1 MSDEKLPDTKLPGKV
16 FVRFNRVDPLGLK
29 ATLQELNELIE
40 KGYRFTVSD
49 LLMDKPTLRTN
60 QPQFSMCL
68 PDFVQDLSDPVIDT
82 STLPTWYTDMD
93 ALEALLVRL
102 ETLTKKDQLVELQEE
117 IKLFAPEDKKQ
128 PAAIKVWLAEQIKA
142 HRR

>member
-1 MSDEKLPDTKLPGKV
+1 MSDEKLPGKV
-16 FVRFNRVDPLGLK
+16 FVRFTRVDPAGLK
-29 ATLQELNELIE
+29 ATLEYLNELIE

-49 LLMDKPTLRTN
+49 LLIDKPTLRTN
-60 QPQFSMCL
+60 QPQFSLSL
-68 PDFVQDLSDPVIDT
+68 PDFVQELSEPVFDPAK
-82 STLPTWYTDMD
+82 LPAWYTDMD
-93 ALEALLVRL
+93 ELEAVLARL
-102 ETLTKKDQLVELQEE
+102 ETLTKKDQLVEFQEE

>member
-1 MSDEKLPDTKLPGKV
+1 MSDEKLPGKV
-16 FVRFNRVDPLGLK
+16 FVRFTRVDPIGLK
-29 ATLQELNELIE
+29 ATLEYLNELIE

-49 LLMDKPTLRTN
+49 LRIDKPTLRTN
-60 QPQFSMCL
+60 QPQFSLSL
-68 PDFVQDLSDPVIDT
+68 PDFVQELSEPVFDPAK
-82 STLPTWYTDMD
+82 LPAWYTDMD
-93 ALEALLVRL
+93 ELEAVLARL
-102 ETLTKKDQLVELQEE
+102 ETLTKKDQLVEFQEE

>member
-1 MSDEKLPDTKLPGKV
+1 MSDEKLPGKV
-16 FVRFNRVDPLGLK
+16 FVRFTRVDPIGVK
-29 ATLQELNELIE
+29 ATLEKFNELIE
-40 KGYRFTVSD
+40 LGYRFTISD
-49 LLMDKPTLRTN
+49 LRIDTPLLRAN
-60 QPQFSMCL
+60 QPQFSMSL

>member
-1 MSDEKLPDTKLPGKV
+1 MSDEKLPGKV
-16 FVRFNRVDPLGLK
+16 FVRFNRVDPVGIK
-29 ATLQELNELIE
+29 TTLQQMNDLIE
-40 KGYRFTVSD
+40 KGYRFTVSG
-49 LLMDKPTLRTN
+49 LLVDRPTLRTN

-82 STLPTWYTDMD
+82 SNLPTWYTDMD